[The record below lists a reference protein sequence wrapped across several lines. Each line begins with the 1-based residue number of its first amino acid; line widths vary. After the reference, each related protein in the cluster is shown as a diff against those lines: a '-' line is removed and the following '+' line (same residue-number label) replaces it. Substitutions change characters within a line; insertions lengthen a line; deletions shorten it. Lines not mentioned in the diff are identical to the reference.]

1 MIDSP
6 NSRFTEFEDE
16 VAISSTISLNRSINC
31 CSNSDL
37 DSLSTL
43 SSLASCTVWSTTS
56 DGIAGAVSDASWET
70 ESSRRNS
77 CCGASLNLVSSP
89 VNAFAHDSVVGG
101 RRKSKL
107 DRVGS
112 TDGRGTSEIG
122 RKSSLSLSLSLRL
135 MLLLRV
141 PKSKSMALMSRLK
154 DPPAAGPSPK
164 LPMKESGWSPPV
176 LSGE

>member
-6 NSRFTEFEDE
+6 NSRFTEFEDGI
-16 VAISSTISLNRSINC
+16 AISSTISLNRSINC

-70 ESSRRNS
+70 EPSRRS
-77 CCGASLNLVSSP
+77 CGAPLNLVSSP
-89 VNAFAHDSVVGG
+89 INAFAHDSVVGD

-112 TDGRGTSEIG
+112 TDDRGTSEIG